1 MNKLLQQQINESFG
15 ENAQLPNNVLNFIKI
30 VENTY
35 NNFDTELSKNTAE
48 KLAKYTE
55 ELELKNK
62 ELDQFA
68 YIVSHDLKAPLR
80 GINNLSLFIEE
91 DLGNNLD
98 ESIKENFEMMR
109 GRVKRMELLINGI
122 LDYSRAGRV
131 KQVVE
136 TFELKPMLDELVNSL
151 SVDEKFKI
159 IIPKDLPSITAER
172 ISFEQIF
179 TNYISNGIKYNNNSE
194 PTIIVSYKVNND
206 MYEFCIA
213 DNGEGIDEQFHEKV
227 FVIFQTLQS
236 RDTYESTGVGLA
248 IVKKIVE
255 DKGGKV
261 WIESEKGKGAK
272 FYFSWPIN
280 C

>member
-206 MYEFCIA
+206 MYEFCVA